1 MADIFDEIDEDLK
14 RDQMQMLWARY
25 GKIVMAV
32 VAAVILLVGARQGYT
47 AWQSNQ
53 SEASATAYEQALKSD
68 DIIAALEAQRGE
80 FTDGYAML
88 AQFQIAAAQVAAN
101 DFEAAEASYM
111 EIAAD
116 SSFDP
121 LYQQAATLLSV
132 MVAPQDAD
140 LGVLQARL
148 VDLEAAGPWQAM
160 ALETGAGLALRS
172 GDRDA
177 AMSRYKKLVEMA
189 DIPAGMRQ
197 RADRMTAI
205 LSD

>member
-1 MADIFDEIDEDLK
+1 
-14 RDQMQMLWARY
+14 LWARY

-68 DIIAALEAQRGE
+68 DIIAALEAQRGQL
-80 FTDGYAML
+80 TDGYAML
-88 AQFQIAAAQVAAN
+88 SQFQIAAAQAAAN

-111 EIAAD
+111 GIAAD

-132 MVAPQDAD
+132 MLAPQDAD

-148 VDLEAAGPWQAM
+148 ADLETAAGPWQAM